1 MSHTCDG
8 CQYRDHSGAFTSGGS
23 RLTCRHPLAKGE
35 QDLPGDT
42 PLSMFLRHG
51 FTEEDAKLNLK
62 GSFGS
67 YKDLKEMPSEHH
79 WIRRVRPSDGT
90 APSWCPE
97 VPPRVLK
104 EHIRILR
111 KALERVNRECDAT
124 PHEDP
129 HLCYTYDSVTAET
142 VVAVRAALE
151 ATKGSE

>member
-8 CQYRDHSGAFTSGGS
+8 CQYRDHSGAFTSGGA
-23 RLTCRHPLAKGE
+23 RLTCRHQLAKGE

-51 FTEEDAKLNLK
+51 FTEEDAKLNLI
-62 GSFGS
+62 GAFGS
-67 YKDLKEMPSEHH
+67 YKDLKEMPGEHH

-97 VPPRVLK
+97 APPKVLK

-111 KALERVNRECDAT
+111 EALEKGEQMLAGHPEVEIGNSKV
-124 PHEDP
+124 HF
-129 HLCYTYDSVTAET
+129 CYHAF
-142 VVAVRAALE
+142 RAALE
-151 ATKGSE
+151 ATKGEP